1 VSTPRGIPTPNE
13 RNRQRDYI
21 AGLEEEIVRLRQ
33 SLAEAEQR
41 SANDLRPGGD
51 NYYKEVFDHLSVC
64 MFFIDV
70 TPDGRFRYA
79 GFNPAEEK
87 LWVIHR
93 TSTGKF
99 VEEYSQRT
107 LPKAHR
113 NYRLCVEAGKPI
125 TYDDELICQPGAGTF
140 IPTSSAHR

>member
-1 VSTPRGIPTPNE
+1 MSTPRGIPTPNE

-21 AGLEEEIVRLRQ
+21 AGLEEEIARLRQ

-70 TPDGRFRYA
+70 TPTAVSDTQASIQQKR
-79 GFNPAEEK
+79 K
-87 LWVIHR
+87 LW
-93 TSTGKF
+93 GYPLNK
-99 VEEYSQRT
+99 
-107 LPKAHR
+107 
-113 NYRLCVEAGKPI
+113 
-125 TYDDELICQPGAGTF
+125 
-140 IPTSSAHR
+140 